1 MKGKETWHAA
11 VHGVTKNQTWLINQ
25 TTAKNEINE
34 KNLLTGRHRNLHCQ
48 FFVVVVV
55 VVIFSSLCPAFK
67 TYTEKSAD
75 KLEDFLYVMTDYS
88 LPAFKAVSLSLFFN
102 RLAVFAVDL
111 YEHKVCGI
119 R

>member
-1 MKGKETWHAA
+1 MGK
-11 VHGVTKNQTWLINQ
+11 K
-25 TTAKNEINE
+25 K
-34 KNLLTGRHRNLHCQ
+34 K
-48 FFVVVVV
+48 
-55 VVIFSSLCPAFK
+55 K